1 MRVPFETMISEF
13 YRVLTKLGMPEDRA
27 RRSAQLFAESSRDGV
42 YTHGLNR
49 FPRYVDNIKDGTI
62 DVNAQPVLTQQMGA
76 LARYDGCKGPGNL
89 NAQYCMDRAMELAE
103 QFGIG
108 CVAVGNTN
116 HWLRPG
122 AFGLQAAE
130 KGYLAI
136 MWTNTIPNM
145 PPWGGKDAR
154 LGNNPIVFAVPS
166 RQGVVLLDVAMSMF
180 SYGKLES
187 YARAGKELPVDGGID
202 SQGNIT
208 KDAGEIMKTKQPLP
222 IGYWKG
228 SGMSLMLDLMAAVLS
243 GGRTTR
249 EVGELPLETE
259 LCQVFIV
266 MKMDAFGDKEIL
278 LDKIDATLADVKASP
293 ALQEGA
299 MVRWPGEGMQKV
311 RRESLEQ
318 GVLVDEEIWQKV
330 LGM

>member
-1 MRVPFETMISEF
+1 
-13 YRVLTKLGMPEDRA
+13 MPEDKA
-27 RRSAQLFAESSRDGV
+27 RRSAQLFAEASRDGV

-62 DVNAQPVLTQQMGA
+62 DVNAQPVLIQQMGA

-89 NAQYCMDRAMELAE
+89 NAQYCMEQAMELAE
-103 QFGIG
+103 QFGMG
-108 CVAVGNTN
+108 CVALGNTN

-130 KGYLAI
+130 KGYMAI
-136 MWTNTIPNM
+136 MWTNTLPNM
-145 PPWGGKDAR
+145 PPWGGSDAR

-166 RQGVVLLDVAMSMF
+166 RHGVVLLDVAMSMF

-208 KDAGEIMKTKQPLP
+208 KDAAEIMKTKQPWP

-259 LCQVFIV
+259 LCQVFIA
-266 MKMDAFGDKEIL
+266 MKMDAFGDKEAL
-278 LDKIDATLADVKASP
+278 LDKIDATLADMKASP
-293 ALQEGA
+293 ALQEGVQ
-299 MVRWPGEGMQKV
+299 VRWPGEGMQKV
-311 RRESLEQ
+311 RKESIEQ
-318 GVLVDEEIWQKV
+318 GVWVDEEIWKNV
-330 LGM
+330 LAL

>member
-1 MRVPFETMISEF
+1 MISEF